1 MNPYDFVRLAATEP
15 ERHRPHQHHRFA
27 GLSGR
32 IACTLTARTHLFV
45 PRFQGGGGS
54 MGHERLALSRDV
66 HRAPLIPGS
75 SLKGVIRSVAEA
87 ASSSCFTLPR
97 TFVYERRK
105 VAYELPRP
113 FEVCPSVDRL
123 CPACRLFGMLNRG
136 KVFTGNVSIRDA
148 VAPRNAPSEL
158 LTLAVLSSPKPRHTA
173 FYSAQPDAQKPKV
186 RGRKFYFHR
195 PQGPLGRSQQ
205 DSQNKTVEAVKPG
218 VVFTFEV
225 EYENVEERDLGL
237 LLFALTLWDDT
248 CHKVGMGKPI
258 GLGSAKIA
266 VTELTALD
274 HEARYKK
281 LGAGWQ
287 EPLRDQALADFVDER
302 VRPYRDSTAAHL
314 QDLRRILRWDE
325 SKPADVH
332 YPDYGWFKD
341 NPRTPL
347 EEVP

>member
-1 MNPYDFVRLAATEP
+1 MNPYDFMRLAAGEP
-15 ERHRPHQHHRFA
+15 ERHRPHRHHRFA

-32 IACTLTARTHLFV
+32 IVCTLTARTHLFV
-45 PRFQGGGGS
+45 PRLQGGGGS
-54 MGHERLALSRDV
+54 VGHERLALSRDF

-87 ASSSCFTLPR
+87 ASNSCFTLPR
-97 TFVYERRK
+97 TFHYERRQ
-105 VAYELPRP
+105 VVYELPRP
-113 FEVCPSVDRL
+113 FEACSSVDRL
-123 CPACRLFGMLNRG
+123 CPACRLFGMLNRR
-136 KVFTGNVSIRDA
+136 KVFTGNVSVRDA

-158 LTLAVLSSPKPRHTA
+158 LTLAVLSSPKPRHKA
-173 FYSAQPDAQKPKV
+173 FYTTEPKAGKPTV
-186 RGRKFYFHR
+186 RGRKFYYHR
-195 PQGPLGRSQQ
+195 PQGALGRSQQ
-205 DSQNKTVEAVKPG
+205 DGQNKTVEAVTPG

-225 EYENVEERDLGL
+225 EYENVEEQDLGL

-274 HEARYKK
+274 PGARYKK
-281 LGAGWQ
+281 LGAGWA
-287 EPLRDQALADFVDER
+287 EPLKDHALTEDVEAR
-302 VRPYRDSTAAHL
+302 VRSYRESTAAHL

-325 SKPADVH
+325 SQPADVH
-332 YPDYGWFKD
+332 YPEYGWFKD

-347 EEVP
+347 EEAP